1 MDHWFQIL
9 DTGHAVPE
17 EGAGVVD
24 VGDVVGVAEAA
35 AAALVLGR
43 VDASGRDGLGS
54 LAPVL
59 PQRLPLSLPPWR
71 WRGGR

>member
-9 DTGHAVPE
+9 DAGHAVPE

-24 VGDVVGVAEAA
+24 MGDVVGVAEAA

-43 VDASGRDGLGS
+43 VDASGRDGPGS
-54 LAPVL
+54 LSPVL
-59 PQRLPLSLPPWR
+59 PQRLPLPPWC
-71 WRGGR
+71 WRGGG